1 MQLAGQVSS
10 VGTTKPTPLPLRVGA
25 KHSTCSGPSWRRYS
39 RPNRPS
45 TTPAGTK
52 QSGRAHFTRRR
63 PACCAISSHVLRLAC
78 TPHRHADGDR
88 DRDESARC
96 RDTGPLDKNARR
108 IGVVGIPPP
117 EESRRQVDRNAAPKL
132 EPRLTKLRLVA
143 QSPCGPLRRRPNGD
157 EHDGEN
163 DGDLTPE
170 DLRGGHRMAFERM
183 NPTRRIVP
191 PIRNSIPMC
200 RTSYGRAC

>member
-45 TTPAGTK
+45 TTPAGPSNPAARTSRGVA
-52 QSGRAHFTRRR
+52 QRAVPYVATFFVSRARHTDM
-63 PACCAISSHVLRLAC
+63 PMATAIEMNPPDA
-78 TPHRHADGDR
+78 AIK
-88 DRDESARC
+88 A
-96 RDTGPLDKNARR
+96 PLDKNARR
-108 IGVVGIPPP
+108 VGVVGVPPP
-117 EESRRQVDRNAAPKL
+117 EESRGQVDRSAAPKL

-143 QSPCGPLRRRPNGD
+143 QSPCRPLRRRPQGD
-157 EHDGEN
+157 EHDGED

-170 DLRGGHRMAFERM
+170 NLGGGH
-183 NPTRRIVP
+183 
-191 PIRNSIPMC
+191 
-200 RTSYGRAC
+200 